1 MIRVGRVQIAMN
13 RWIDELM
20 NWRQTLNSLQKAMSA
35 NHCRFRPSQI
45 ICPEIAFCLLSIWF
59 GWSVLI
65 VFLFLSIGFGWSVL
79 RLSFFYP
86 FDLDDLVWDWVFIF
100 IHLIWMIYPE
110 IAFFYFSYIWF
121 GWSVLRLHFLFV
133 IHLIWMICPEMAFL
147 FLSIWFVYQFDLFIH
162 LIGMICPAIA
172 F

>member
-1 MIRVGRVQIAMN
+1 
-13 RWIDELM
+13 M
-20 NWRQTLNSLQKAMSA
+20 NWWIEDKPWIVCRRQ
-35 NHCRFRPSQI
+35 CRRT
-45 ICPEIAFCLLSIWF
+45 IAGSDPPRSSVLRLHFVCYPFDLDDLSWLSFYFYPLDLDDLSWDCLFLSIWF
-59 GWSVLI
+59 GWS
-65 VFLFLSIGFGWSVL
+65 GL
-79 RLSFFYP
+79 RLSF
-86 FDLDDLVWDWVFIF
+86 F

-110 IAFFYFSYIWF
+110 IAFFNFSYIWF